1 MDSISK
7 IISDII
13 FDIVFNTIVVIGFI
27 AVISPVLFMVYTIST
42 KEPVPRTEYEV
53 INVNGS
59 SYTLDSQEQNII
71 KRYIY
76 EIQEEI

>member
-1 MDSISK
+1 MDNILK
-7 IISDII
+7 TISDII

-27 AVISPVLFMVYTIST
+27 AVVSPVLFIMYNIAT
-42 KEPVPRTEYEV
+42 KEPVHRTEYTV
-53 INVNGS
+53 INVNDNA
-59 SYTLDSQEQNII
+59 YTLDYQEQNII